1 MAKIQ
6 YSSAS
11 PKAGQIE
18 HVSSSVAATLCA
30 AGFATAV
37 PFPPRGSKDWLA
49 AIQELDRLNTQP
61 SQYDVVPEAPTG
73 ISWAVKKTDGGKVVI
88 IRRTMEQV
96 DWLSAPTPD
105 TPQNIAQ
112 QFREMSGDDEAV
124 AIANEKQKNAVK
136 EVMAQEKA
144 GWFRR

>member
-6 YSSAS
+6 YTSAS

-136 EVMAQEKA
+136 EVMAQEKG

>member
-73 ISWAVKKTDGGKVVI
+73 VSWSVKKMDGGKVVI

-136 EVMAQEKA
+136 EVMAQEKG